1 MEDMHTELILRRMTL
16 VCIAITACISGAA
29 IIGWVLNWLLLARIS
44 PAYIPMTPSTALSFV
59 ILSFALFVYAR
70 KPEHSQAMT
79 FAKVGAF
86 LVLLVCFIILIDFFT
101 GAGLNI
107 EKLLYLQPEKF
118 DAVPIGRMSPITA
131 ANFLLSACALLLLL
145 ASPPGRHRAKSI
157 SACLAAFVV
166 LVGLVVVLGYLYGA
180 PSLYGGTI
188 IPVALTTA
196 VAFVFM
202 GVGITAAAGQDYWP
216 TSLLAGSSVRARLLR
231 AFLPVTIALILI
243 QGWLDIIIFPLV
255 RIHVLTSL
263 LMAILSVILFSIIIS
278 KIAQVIGGDID
289 RANAE
294 RKRAEAALHEAETKY
309 RSIIEN
315 AVEGIFQT
323 GLDGHFISANPA
335 VARILGYASP
345 QELMMEVSNIQKN
358 YVDPGRREEFVR
370 LIRAHGAV
378 KDFEV
383 NLRCK
388 DDREIWCSLSARA
401 LLNSDGELVG
411 FEGLLIDI
419 TDRKRAEE
427 EIRETKTRLQLQ
439 FDRMPVG
446 CIVWDTDFK
455 VVSWN
460 PAAENI
466 FGFTLNEA
474 LGKHPYD
481 IIVPKE
487 AQPQVNI
494 IWQRLLE
501 GDETAH
507 SINENNTKDGRTILC
522 EWHNTPLRD
531 VENRIIGALSMVQDI
546 TERKRAEKAVEAL
559 KRRIELIM
567 NSAGEGIYGLN
578 TQGIAT
584 FVNPAAAKMLGYEV
598 DELID
603 KPLHRLIHHSK
614 PNGTTYLVEECPI
627 CSVMRTGVPKF
638 MADEVFWRKD
648 GTSFPVEYI
657 SAPIRE
663 GDEIAGAA
671 LVFKDITER
680 KRAEDEIR
688 KLNAELE
695 QRVRERTAEL
705 ETKNVELERMN
716 RLFVGRELKMIEL
729 KKKIAELEK
738 EIEE

>member
-16 VCIAITACISGAA
+16 VCIAITAGISGAA
-29 IIGWVLNWLLLARIS
+29 IIGWVLNWLFLARIS
-44 PAYIPMTPSTALSFV
+44 PAYIPMAPGSALSFV

-70 KPEHSQAMT
+70 KPEHPQAMI
-79 FAKVGAF
+79 FAKAGAF

-107 EKLLYLQPEKF
+107 EKLLYFQPEKF
-118 DAVPIGRMSPITA
+118 DAVSIGRMSPITA
-131 ANFLLSACALLLLL
+131 ANFLLSACALLLML
-145 ASPPGRHRAKSI
+145 ASPPGRHRAKNI
-157 SACLAAFVV
+157 AACLAAFVV
-166 LVGLVVVLGYLYGA
+166 SVGLVVVLGYLYGA

-196 VAFVFM
+196 VSFVFM

-231 AFLPVTIALILI
+231 AFLPVTITLILI
-243 QGWLDIIIFPLV
+243 QGCLDIIIFPLV

-263 LMAILSVILFSIIIS
+263 LMAILSVILFGIIIS

-294 RKRAEAALHEAETKY
+294 RKRAE
-309 RSIIEN
+309 
-315 AVEGIFQT
+315 
-323 GLDGHFISANPA
+323 
-335 VARILGYASP
+335 
-345 QELMMEVSNIQKN
+345 
-358 YVDPGRREEFVR
+358 
-370 LIRAHGAV
+370 
-378 KDFEV
+378 
-383 NLRCK
+383 
-388 DDREIWCSLSARA
+388 
-401 LLNSDGELVG
+401 
-411 FEGLLIDI
+411 
-419 TDRKRAEE
+419 E
-427 EIRETKTRLQLQ
+427 EIRETKARLQLQ
-439 FDRMPVG
+439 FDRMPIG

-487 AQPQVNI
+487 VQPQVNI

-546 TERKRAEKAVEAL
+546 TERKQAEEAL
-559 KRRIELIM
+559 KKSETSLKKAQAQGKIGNWEFDLK
-567 NSAGEGIYGLN
+567 
-578 TQGIAT
+578 TQKINWSDE
-584 FVNPAAAKMLGYEV
+584 VYVLYERDKKLG
-598 DELID
+598 
-603 KPLHRLIHHSK
+603 PPS
-614 PNGTTYLVEECPI
+614 VEEEAQYYPPE
-627 CSVMRTGVPKF
+627 VAEKLHELARLATETGKEYRYDLTARLPSGRITLFTTSINPVK
-638 MADEVFWRKD
+638 DEKGNVIQLW
-648 GTSFPVEYI
+648 GTVQ
-657 SAPIRE
+657 
-663 GDEIAGAA
+663 
-671 LVFKDITER
+671 DITER

-695 QRVRERTAEL
+695 QRVRDRTAEL
-705 ETKNVELERMN
+705 EKKNAELERMN
-716 RLFVGRELKMIEL
+716 RLFVGRELRMMEL

-738 EIEE
+738 EIGDIKKFGGG